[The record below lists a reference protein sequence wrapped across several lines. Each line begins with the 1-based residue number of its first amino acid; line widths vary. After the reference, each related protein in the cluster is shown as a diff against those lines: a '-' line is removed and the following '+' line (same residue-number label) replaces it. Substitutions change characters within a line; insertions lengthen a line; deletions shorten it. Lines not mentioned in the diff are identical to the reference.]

1 MSDNTD
7 DNDSLWSNL
16 KNKITYNIYNAVKDP
31 NANKFAIERDKKR
44 KEEENKKT
52 LESTNK
58 SDTTDDSNSDSTN
71 FSIKRVGKKVG
82 NQTLDILKKAFIPFL
97 AIMLAMIVSN
107 EMIIYSVPIRILFFI
122 FTFCVCYFV
131 KSLCI
136 LLGVFYV
143 FKGGYSYYI
152 NNMTDR
158 PKQEI
163 MPTIYALLPIS
174 TYKPTSSLVSFL
186 LYPFTYPKTVEGEV
200 QLPKTMKSYW
210 NDLEKSFKD
219 FDKVTNLPLF
229 VDNIKQIQKD
239 LLELHNPKASLM
251 TFGNQK
257 EVSLSNTNVKQS
269 NVNKA
274 SNIEQSVEVST
285 NNK

>member
-16 KNKITYNIYNAVKDP
+16 KNKITYNMYNAAKDP
-31 NANKFAIERDKKR
+31 DANKFAIERDKKI

-131 KSLCI
+131 KPLCI

-152 NNMTDR
+152 NNMTDK

-219 FDKVTNLPLF
+219 FDKVTNLPLL

-239 LLELHNPKASLM
+239 LSELHNPKASLM
-251 TFGNQK
+251 IFGDQK
-257 EVSLSNTNVKQS
+257 EVFLSNTNVKQS
-269 NVNKA
+269 N
-274 SNIEQSVEVST
+274 EVST